1 MCVILYTKRQS
12 KPWIQ
17 ELPPLPDQE
26 GWKWAHFLDAL
37 LWISTLLYLIVLF
50 SMIYFLFWIYSA
62 LHTQKTHLDRSLQAF
77 SSRRPPTPPGFFKHF
92 LTRESE
98 LANYRL
104 LHRARLSGQTPET
117 APSFLIKYLFS
128 GKVHVWSVYNKS
140 RNLLS
145 SIFSIKIL

>member
-50 SMIYFLFWIYSA
+50 FRWYIFCSGYILLCTHRKHIWIEVC
-62 LHTQKTHLDRSLQAF
+62 KPSLPEGPH
-77 SSRRPPTPPGFFKHF
+77 SSRGFQHF

-128 GKVHVWSVYNKS
+128 GNVLVWSVYNKS